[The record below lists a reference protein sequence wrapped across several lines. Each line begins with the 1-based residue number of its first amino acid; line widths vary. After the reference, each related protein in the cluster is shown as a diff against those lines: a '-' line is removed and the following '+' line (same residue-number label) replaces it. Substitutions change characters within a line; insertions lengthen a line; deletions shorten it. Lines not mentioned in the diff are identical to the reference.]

1 MSPLRDA
8 WIDFRD
14 AARMFSPAARRFLL
28 AEFLTWIGQG
38 AFSVLFN
45 LYLVEGGFAESFVG
59 RAVSLNALGV
69 ALACLPAGWLAD
81 RWGRTRS
88 LVLGAILDGIAQTI
102 RASVLDPNAIVAA
115 CFLAGV
121 GQALLAIAAA
131 PFITEHSTPRERTH
145 LFSAYFASVL
155 VAGVLGSLL
164 GGWIPTA
171 LHALP
176 WTAALDKLVRYR
188 VALLAG
194 AGFVLSAALPLASIV
209 RITESRT
216 TAHAGGPVPGQF
228 RMLAPVGV
236 NALLVGAGAGL
247 VIPFMNLYFARR
259 FACSSAQIGSFFSAA
274 QIVTAVASLL
284 GPTVA
289 RRFGKLRTAVAAQ
302 FLSLPFLVTLGAESH
317 LSIAVTAF
325 LVRATLMQSSTP
337 LVNAFVMEV
346 LPPELRARSSSLN
359 NMAWN
364 VGWALSATFAGLVI
378 ERFGYSVP
386 FYCTAALYALAATTF
401 YLAFRRMRDPG
412 MRQARP
418 RDALGAGE
426 PSAGL

>member
-1 MSPLRDA
+1 
-8 WIDFRD
+8 
-14 AARMFSPAARRFLL
+14 MFSPAARRFLL

-38 AFSVLFN
+38 VFSVLFN

-88 LVLGAILDGIAQTI
+88 IVLGAILDGIAQMI
-102 RASVLDPNAIVAA
+102 RASVLDPHAIVAA
-115 CFLAGV
+115 SFLAGV

-155 VAGVLGSLL
+155 IAGVLGSLL
-164 GGWIPTA
+164 GGWIPAA

-176 WTAALDKLVRYR
+176 LTAAIETLVRYR

-194 AGFVLSAALPLASIV
+194 AAFVLSAALPLASIV

-216 TAHAGGPVPGQF
+216 TAHAGGPVRGQL

-274 QIVTAVASLL
+274 QVVTAVASLAA
-284 GPTVA
+284 PAVA

-302 FLSLPFLVTLGAESH
+302 LLSLPFLVTLGAESH
-317 LSIAVTAF
+317 LSIAVAAF
-325 LVRATLMQSSTP
+325 LMRATLMQSSTP

-364 VGWALSATFAGLVI
+364 VGWAVSATFAGLVI
-378 ERFGYSVP
+378 ERFGYAVP
-386 FYCTAALYALAATTF
+386 FYCTAALYATAAATF
-401 YLAFRRMRDPG
+401 YLAFRRLRDPG
-412 MRQARP
+412 TREARP